1 MVPME
6 TFVFMLCSVQKQ
18 TKTKQKTDKNQKVL
32 QFFQTTVTTLVK
44 SAFPAALVGPDVHMG
59 KGLVPAYAAVI
70 AQQLLGIVGHAVGA
84 DALHP
89 DVSRQAVTVLAGG
102 AAAADGLVVTDGP
115 VAGID
120 VHRLAEMH
128 PDICEDVRQRLA
140 DKHRV
145 GAVVTGELP
154 HLEMR
159 RDQPPALCGQ
169 TVHFYVI
176 HQFSSLSLYLASSCV
191 MRCSWSFSWLYWR
204 WSVSLSS
211 SSVSL

>member
-70 AQQLLGIVGHAVGA
+70 TQQLLGIVGHAVGA

-89 DVSRQAVTVLAGG
+89 DVSRQAVAVLAGG
-102 AAAADGLVVTDGP
+102 AAAADGLVVADGA
-115 VAGID
+115 VSGID
-120 VHRLAEMH
+120 VHRLAEMGANVF
-128 PDICEDVRQRLA
+128 EDVGKRLA
-140 DKHRV
+140 HEYHVR
-145 GAVVTGELP
+145 AV
-154 HLEMR
+154 
-159 RDQPPALCGQ
+159 
-169 TVHFYVI
+169 
-176 HQFSSLSLYLASSCV
+176 LAGK
-191 MRCSWSFSWLYWR
+191 L
-204 WSVSLSS
+204 
-211 SSVSL
+211 